1 MKGSGLF
8 SLLSTLFI
16 FLAFTSAWPWP
27 GSADADSNALIL
39 RRQEQK
45 ASETAAETAAAST
58 DDAAATTAAA
68 SDSASASASASVS
81 DSASASASASGTSAS
96 GTKKSGS
103 KSGTKTTAT
112 KTTAI
117 DPRLPPGGISLITP
131 AATDGIQFY
140 RVGENVTFQWNY
152 TSLSVTPSA
161 IDVLASCSLNQA
173 TYTISA
179 NMSVDPTGAITWD
192 TGNFPEA
199 ITSPFAVASY
209 TLIVHDAASDITDVP
224 SAGYLGAYDQY
235 VFGMYTGQA
244 YTPLNEFKCAT
255 CNGAFSVHEK
265 QVFGVVLM
273 TAAITVMSFT
283 WFANGFGVFS

>member
-16 FLAFTSAWPWP
+16 VVAFTSAWPWP
-27 GSADADSNALIL
+27 GSSDSDSNALVL

-45 ASETAAETAAAST
+45 ASETAAQTAAAST
-58 DDAAATTAAA
+58 GDAAATTAAA
-68 SDSASASASASVS
+68 SDSAS
-81 DSASASASASGTSAS
+81 DSASASASASDSESASASITSAS
-96 GTKKSGS
+96 GTEGSGS

-179 NMSVDPTGAITWD
+179 NMSVEPTGAITWD

-224 SAGYLGAYDQY
+224 SAGYLGAYNQY